1 MEALAVYIFGAILG
15 TTQLAL
21 VAYQW
26 HSRRDKTKAEA
37 TQITANSFDT
47 LTKTIT
53 TMATDFS
60 RTLMGTIEL
69 VNSREKRIDELED
82 DNRTKTNDIE
92 DLRDQLND
100 SINANVQR
108 DTKAELQQKSIDD
121 LVDANK
127 KQARELENLKED
139 HARELIELKAR
150 ILGLQD
156 DNKKKDDA
164 LADSNRQLDRK
175 DERIRQ
181 LEKRVEHLESE
192 IETLKKP
199 VVVVEEK
206 AVEVKVEEP
215 KTEGVNP
222 S

>member
-26 HSRRDKTKAEA
+26 YSRREKTKAEA

-60 RTLMGTIEL
+60 ATLMKTIEL

-82 DNRTKTNDIE
+82 DNRQKTSDLK
-92 DLRDQLND
+92 DLRDQMND
-100 SINANVQR
+100 LTNMNVQR
-108 DTKAELQQKSIDD
+108 DNKIELLQSSLDTLTAANANQANEIVALQVRILKLQDENKQK
-121 LVDANK
+121 DAS
-127 KQARELENLKED
+127 
-139 HARELIELKAR
+139 LIE
-150 ILGLQD
+150 
-156 DNKKKDDA
+156 
-164 LADSNRQLDRK
+164 SNQQIQLK
-175 DERIRQ
+175 DERIR
-181 LEKRVEHLESE
+181 HLEERVKHLEEE
-192 IETLKKP
+192 IKELKKP
-199 VVVVEEK
+199 VPPPDEEK
-206 AVEVKVEEP
+206 VVEVKVVET